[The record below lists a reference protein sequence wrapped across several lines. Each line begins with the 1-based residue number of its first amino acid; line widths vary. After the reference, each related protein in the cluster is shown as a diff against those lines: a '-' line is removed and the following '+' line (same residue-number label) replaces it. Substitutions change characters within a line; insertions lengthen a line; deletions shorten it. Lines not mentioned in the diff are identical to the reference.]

1 MAASARGIYAGAAVS
16 LALLAAAMILPRWF
30 AGAGGGLEDST
41 AAALSFVACATGGVL
56 LALSLIVRTVF
67 RFTALPW
74 PARLA
79 GFAPSIAAGAIVAYV
94 WRAL

>member
-1 MAASARGIYAGAAVS
+1 
-16 LALLAAAMILPRWF
+16 MILPRWL

-41 AAALSFVACATGGVL
+41 AAALSFIACAAAGVL
-56 LALSLIVRTVF
+56 FALSLLVRTIF

-79 GFAPSIAAGAIVAYV
+79 GLAPSIAAGAIVAYV